1 LRYIQL
7 APGTGDIPATGKVVK
22 LKYTGR
28 FLNGFAFDGNMARTD
43 SFSVTVG
50 GTQTVVGFQKGIEK
64 MRLGEKAIV
73 VFPSTIGY
81 GEKGSGTSIPGFTP
95 LMFEIYIAKIE

>member
-1 LRYIQL
+1 
-7 APGTGDIPATGKVVK
+7 
-22 LKYTGR
+22 
-28 FLNGFAFDGNMARTD
+28 
-43 SFSVTVG
+43 
-50 GTQTVVGFQKGIEK
+50 

>member
-64 MRLGEKAIV
+64 MRLGGKAIV
-73 VFPSTIGY
+73 IFPSTIGY